1 MFHIH
6 SGSLRMVDEVV
17 SVPGLTALE
26 VAIDEPPF
34 APPITEQISFL
45 RRAQERLPLFVEGQM
60 SRVELDLLVRELC
73 PEGLALRC
81 GSWVRKEE
89 AV

>member
-1 MFHIH
+1 
-6 SGSLRMVDEVV
+6 MVDEVV

-34 APPITEQISFL
+34 APSITEQINYL

-60 SRVELDLLVRELC
+60 SRAELDLLTRELR

-81 GSWVRKEE
+81 GSWVQERES
-89 AV
+89 A

>member
-1 MFHIH
+1 MA
-6 SGSLRMVDEVV
+6 DEVIG
-17 SVPGLTALE
+17 VPGLTALE

-34 APPITEQISFL
+34 APPITEQIPIL
-45 RRAQERLPLFVEGQM
+45 QRIQDRLPLFVEGQM
-60 SRVELDLLVRELC
+60 SPAELDLLARELR

-81 GSWVRKEE
+81 GSWVRARE